1 VFDKAR
7 AKARLSAIDLAP
19 RPGDF
24 PVGSIESR
32 AAARTLAGNK
42 KEVKEILRVDVK
54 HISASASELPASSR
68 HECENCIIE
77 IIHRGS

>member
-1 VFDKAR
+1 V
-7 AKARLSAIDLAP
+7 IDNSRTTASLPVTDSGP

-32 AAARTLAGNK
+32 VAAGALAGNK